1 MRRYEGQVSCPSTK
15 NMNTAL
21 ITEHPEA
28 IALLS
33 SMYLCKPSREVIE
46 NWQIALA
53 EDRSGL
59 LDDLKKA
66 IAKTDVSSQKELEEL
81 LWDYTRLFIGPY
93 KLPCPP
99 WESVYTSPKRLMM
112 QEAADQVDRLYKEA
126 GLTIST
132 DDVMPDHIGAE
143 LNFLAVL
150 LQKALS
156 QTEKDFY
163 MGIAGRFLDEHLL
176 QWLPNFTKDLE
187 DAAET
192 PLYKALAR
200 TTRNVIGF
208 AGK

>member
-1 MRRYEGQVSCPSTK
+1 
-15 NMNTAL
+15 MNTAL

-112 QEAADQVDRLYKEA
+112 QEAADQVNKLYKEA
-126 GLTIST
+126 GLEINSN
-132 DDVMPDHIGAE
+132 DVMPDHIGAE

-163 MGIAGRFLDEHLL
+163 MGIAGRFLAEHLL
-176 QWLPNFTKDLE
+176 KWLPNFTKDLE
-187 DAAET
+187 DAAEA
-192 PLYKALAR
+192 PMYKALAR

>member
-1 MRRYEGQVSCPSTK
+1 
-15 NMNTAL
+15 MNTAL

-66 IAKTDVSSQKELEEL
+66 IAKTDVSSKKELEEL

-163 MGIAGRFLDEHLL
+163 IGIAGRLLDEHLL
-176 QWLPNFTKDLE
+176 KWLPNFTKDLE

>member
-1 MRRYEGQVSCPSTK
+1 LRRYEGQLSCPSTK

-112 QEAADQVDRLYKEA
+112 QEAADQVNKLYKEA
-126 GLTIST
+126 GLAINSN
-132 DDVMPDHIGAE
+132 DVMPDHIGAE

-163 MGIAGRFLDEHLL
+163 IGIAGRFLAEHLL
-176 QWLPNFTKDLE
+176 KWLPNFTKDLE
-187 DAAET
+187 DAAEA
-192 PLYKALAR
+192 PMYKALAR

-208 AGK
+208 AEK